1 MDRQISNRVGVA
13 DGDDDDSSNL
23 INFERGIVVLT
34 TIGDMMMVIFCR

>member
-13 DGDDDDSSNL
+13 DDDDSSNL